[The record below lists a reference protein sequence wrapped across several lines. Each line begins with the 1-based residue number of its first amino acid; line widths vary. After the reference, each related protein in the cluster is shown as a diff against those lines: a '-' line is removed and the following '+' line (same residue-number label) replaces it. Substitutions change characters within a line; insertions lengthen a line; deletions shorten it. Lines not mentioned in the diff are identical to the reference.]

1 LTGLLFAP
9 VALAGQATVKPRS
22 AGNAG
27 AEGAA
32 AARPETPLRLWYD
45 LPATNDNDGWVSQ
58 SLPLGNGY
66 MGVNVFGGVRQ
77 ERLQITENSLVDSPS
92 DKIGGLNSFADV
104 FLDFPHATPTHYS
117 RDLVL
122 NSSTAHVSYD
132 NEGVHFTREYFTSYP
147 DKVLVIR
154 LQASK
159 AGALDFTL
167 RPTIPYLTEFRR
179 ATEGPQDHRGKH
191 GTVSATGDT
200 ITLAGTMD
208 YYDIK
213 FEGQFKVIP
222 QGGTMQAT
230 NDAHGGNGS
239 ISVKGAT
246 SAVILVAV
254 GTNYPI
260 ANPQVFSAVAPRDKL
275 KGFAGPHD
283 KVSGYIAAAAVRSY
297 ADLME
302 RHEADYTKLFDRVN
316 FDLHAPVPAVTT
328 DKMVDAERAGGSN
341 PYFDELAFQ
350 FGRYLLIS
358 SSRSGALPP
367 NLQGVWNVYQDAPWT
382 AGYWHNV
389 NQQMNYWLAFNTNLP
404 ELFDSYIDL
413 YRAYLP
419 AQQASAKEFLT
430 RYHPAGLAADGDNG
444 WALGN
449 SMRPFEP
456 AGKAAHSGFGTG
468 PWTTMLFWDYY
479 DFTRDKTLLR
489 RVVYPA
495 MLGQAN
501 FLSRFVQDI
510 DGKLLAKPSSSPENA
525 DNLQTAGTTF
535 DQQTIYENHRNTIA
549 AAQILGAHD
558 PLIAKLEAQMPK
570 LDPILIGD
578 SGQIKEYREE
588 TTYGSIGDPHHRH
601 MSQLLGLYPGLL
613 INTNTPAWLDAA
625 RVSLEGREAGNHPG
639 WARAQRMEA
648 WARTG
653 DGDKAYAFYHY
664 WMSHHAMY
672 NLWNNHRD
680 SRTAKL
686 FQVDG
691 NFGVTAGVAEMLLQS
706 HEGFIA
712 PLPALPHA
720 WPNGSYRGLLARGAF
735 EVSADWS
742 SGHADRIAVRSKAGG
757 LLKLHYPGI
766 GGSTVRTKAG
776 DTVTVRHLGNDDI
789 SAETVP
795 GQTYVVTAIPLVEKV
810 APVMG
815 LAIAADANGGLRLN
829 WQSSAPAVS
838 YTIDRAIGNSPTY
851 ERIAAGQTGTSFV
864 DSTAAIAKA
873 TRARYRVSAV
883 SVSGSESP
891 GASVFWFRSKPTDP
905 ISRQ

>member
-1 LTGLLFAP
+1 M
-9 VALAGQATVKPRS
+9 
-22 AGNAG
+22 
-27 AEGAA
+27 E
-32 AARPETPLRLWYD
+32 Y
-45 LPATNDNDGWVSQ
+45 
-58 SLPLGNGY
+58 Y
-66 MGVNVFGGVRQ
+66 GV
-77 ERLQITENSLVDSPS
+77 
-92 DKIGGLNSFADV
+92 
-104 FLDFPHATPTHYS
+104 
-117 RDLVL
+117 
-122 NSSTAHVSYD
+122 
-132 NEGVHFTREYFTSYP
+132 
-147 DKVLVIR
+147 
-154 LQASK
+154 
-159 AGALDFTL
+159 
-167 RPTIPYLTEFRR
+167 
-179 ATEGPQDHRGKH
+179 
-191 GTVSATGDT
+191 
-200 ITLAGTMD
+200 
-208 YYDIK
+208 K

-222 QGGTMQAT
+222 QGGTMRAT
-230 NDAHGGNGS
+230 NDASGGNGA
-239 ISVKGAT
+239 ISVNGAT

-260 ANPQVFSAVAPRDKL
+260 ANPQVFSVADPRDKL
-275 KGFAGPHD
+275 KGLPGPHD
-283 KVSGYIAAAAVRSY
+283 KVSGTIAAAAVRSY
-297 ADLME
+297 ADLMA

-316 FDLHAPVPAVTT
+316 FELRAPTPAVTT
-328 DKMVDAERAGGSN
+328 DKLVEAERAGSAN
-341 PYFDELAFQ
+341 LYFDELAFQ

-358 SSRSGALPP
+358 SSRSGTLPP

-404 ELFDSYIDL
+404 ELFDSYLDL

-419 AQQASAKEFLT
+419 AQQASAKEYLT

-456 AGKAAHSGFGTG
+456 AGKTAHSGFGTG

-479 DFTRDKTLLR
+479 DFTRDKALLR
-489 RVVYPA
+489 RVIYPA

-501 FLSRFVQDI
+501 FLSRYVQDI

-525 DNLQTAGTTF
+525 DNLQSAGTTF

-549 AAQILGAHD
+549 AAQILGAQD
-558 PLIAKLEAQMPK
+558 PLIAKLKGQMPA

-613 INTNTPAWLDAA
+613 VNANTPAWLDAA
-625 RVSLEGREAGNHPG
+625 KVSLDGRGAGNIPG
-639 WARAQRMEA
+639 WAQAQRMEA

-653 DGDKAYAFYHY
+653 DGDKAYSFYHY

-686 FQVDG
+686 FQVDA

-712 PLPALPHA
+712 PLPALPQA

-735 EVSADWS
+735 EVSADWTN
-742 SGHADRIAVRSKAGG
+742 GHADRIAVRSKAGG
-757 LLKLHYPGI
+757 LLKLHYPGL
-766 GGSTVRTKAG
+766 GGSTVRTEAG
-776 DTVTVRHLGNDDI
+776 DAVAVRHLDNDDI
-789 SAETVP
+789 SVETVL
-795 GQTYVVTAIPLVEKV
+795 GQTYVVTAIPIVEKV
-810 APVMG
+810 APVTA
-815 LAIAADANGGLRLN
+815 LVVAADVNGGLRLN
-829 WQSSAPAVS
+829 WQTSAPAVS
-838 YTIDRAIGNSPTY
+838 YTIYRAIGNSPTY
-851 ERIAAGQTGTSFV
+851 ERIATGQTATSFV
-864 DSTAAIAKA
+864 DATAAITHA

-883 SVSGSESP
+883 SSSGSESP
-891 GASVFWFRSKPTDP
+891 GASVFWLRSKPTDP
-905 ISRQ
+905 TSRQ